1 MQSRVRITGT
11 IAAVMILAAC
21 TTSGAN
27 MKPTAQTSAA
37 APPAGCLRSTGS
49 HFPPSDSYCAGPG
62 SSYSSEDIERTGKT
76 TVAGA
81 LPVLDPAIIVRH

>member
-1 MQSRVRITGT
+1 MLTHVRITGT

-37 APPAGCLRSTGS
+37 APVGCLRSTGS
-49 HFPPSDSYCAGPG
+49 RLPPSDDYCAGLG
-62 SSYSSEDIERTGKT
+62 SSYSSEDIDRTGKT
-76 TVAGA
+76 TVGGA
-81 LPVLDPAIIVRH
+81 LPLLDPAIIVRH